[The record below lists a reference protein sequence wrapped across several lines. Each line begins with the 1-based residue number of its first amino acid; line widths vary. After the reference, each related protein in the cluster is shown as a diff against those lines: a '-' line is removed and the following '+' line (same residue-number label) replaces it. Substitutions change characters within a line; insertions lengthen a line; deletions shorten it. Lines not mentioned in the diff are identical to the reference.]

1 MPNGMRANAPHV
13 VIGLCVMALGVALVL
28 DRLGLIRAEQV
39 LQFWPL
45 GLVLLGGSM
54 VLQAL
59 RGAPDASKGSAPIGA
74 AIWLVLLGLFLT
86 HTFERR
92 GSAAPDDGGRVK
104 LFSIMGG
111 DRRVIDSAFHGADL
125 TAVMGGVK
133 LDLTN
138 AQVAPG
144 EPVVIDVF
152 ALMGGAEVYVPED
165 WTVDLQAMSILGGT
179 EDKRRTAAARAAEER
194 RGRRERERED
204 DPEPAPPPPP
214 PAAPPPVESVKPDLE
229 RPDSGAPVGPRPRVV
244 LRGFVMM
251 GGLVIKSPESPVRV
265 VAPGIGRNL
274 HMRRPAS
281 RDL

>member
-1 MPNGMRANAPHV
+1 MQMPNGMRANAPHV

-45 GLVLLGGSM
+45 GLVLLGASM

-59 RGAPDASKGSAPIGA
+59 RGAPDASKGNAPIGA

-92 GSAAPDDGGRVK
+92 GSAAPDEGGRVK

-138 AQVAPG
+138 AQVTPG

-165 WTVDLQAMSILGGT
+165 WTVDLQAISILGGT
-179 EDKRRTAAARAAEER
+179 EDKRRTAQAAEGR
-194 RGRRERERED
+194 RGRRERD
-204 DPEPAPPPPP
+204 DDRDEPAPPPAP
-214 PAAPPPVESVKPDLE
+214 PAAPLPIEPVKPDLE
-229 RPDSGAPVGPRPRVV
+229 RPDSGAPGGARPRVV

-251 GGLVIKSPESPVRV
+251 GGLVIKSSENQVRV

-274 HMRRPAS
+274 NVRRPAW
-281 RDL
+281 RNL

>member
-1 MPNGMRANAPHV
+1 MQMPNGMRANAPHV

-45 GLVLLGGSM
+45 GLVLLGASM

-92 GSAAPDDGGRVK
+92 GSAAPDEGGRVK

-138 AQVAPG
+138 AQVTPG

-165 WTVDLQAMSILGGT
+165 WTVDLQAISILGGT
-179 EDKRRTAAARAAEER
+179 EDKRRTAQAAEGR
-194 RGRRERERED
+194 RGRRERD
-204 DPEPAPPPPP
+204 DDRDEPAPPPAP
-214 PAAPPPVESVKPDLE
+214 PAAPLPIEPVKPDLE
-229 RPDSGAPVGPRPRVV
+229 RPDSGAPGGSRPRVV

-251 GGLVIKSPESPVRV
+251 GGLVIKSSENQVRV

-274 HMRRPAS
+274 NVRRPAW
-281 RDL
+281 RNL